1 MSEILIKNLALKT
14 CLLFLR
20 IPIIPLYGG
29 FPVKLSTHIGKPI
42 FPGNYPDVEAL
53 REATVQ
59 AMQDLIEQHQ
69 TMPGSVPRAIKDRID
84 SLDNPFEKH
93 YDFVVRKISYF
104 LLKLSNLRK
113 KDV

>member
-1 MSEILIKNLALKT
+1 M
-14 CLLFLR
+14 
-20 IPIIPLYGG
+20 
-29 FPVKLSTHIGKPI
+29 
-42 FPGNYPDVEAL
+42 EAL

-69 TMPGSVPRAIKDRID
+69 TMPGSVPRAIKERID